1 MMNATAKSGG
11 VYLYANQQVTLGACG
26 CAQLRRQQA
35 QGAAM
40 PRCAERPPLTLPPL
54 SLPRRRAAMAGGSI
68 STAARRWWSM
78 GTWWRRWAQLPG
90 VNSYLSRSG
99 AMAADATMGLGSSW
113 DPALHTGWDP
123 GSPHKCPH
131 FCSTPPCRPHPQQGS
146 QFSLAEVEVVTAT
159 VDLDAV
165 VSYRGAGEVS
175 RRGAEGRRGGTGTG
189 GPTRV
194 GAGRCAAAVQ
204 RVAISPAPAVPSRG
218 AQWRACRSRRA
229 ARSRCR

>member
-99 AMAADATMGLGSSW
+99 AMAADATMGLGIQLGPW
-113 DPALHTGWDP
+113 LFTRAGILALHTSAHTFAP
-123 GSPHKCPH
+123 R
-131 FCSTPPCRPHPQQGS
+131 RP
-146 QFSLAEVEVVTAT
+146 
-159 VDLDAV
+159 
-165 VSYRGAGEVS
+165 
-175 RRGAEGRRGGTGTG
+175 
-189 GPTRV
+189 
-194 GAGRCAAAVQ
+194 AAPIPNRAPSSAWQ
-204 RVAISPAPAVPSRG
+204 R
-218 AQWRACRSRRA
+218 WRW
-229 ARSRCR
+229 